1 MPNFHHKKGAI
12 LILTLWVVALLSLMA
27 HGIMLRARLGIREA
41 EWADIELQARQLTCA
56 LTSLA
61 VDRLAQDENPD
72 VDSFKELWGRTYTA
86 ESSALMAE
94 FAGNARSGPEYQL
107 EIIPV
112 DESGKVNINL
122 ASLDLLTAILR
133 EYGAGLRSPD
143 IAKAIIDWRD
153 QDDIGPAE
161 RDLYQNFDPPYA
173 PSDADLKSIDEL
185 LFIQGVD
192 PSLFFGEDAN
202 HNGLL
207 DPNEDDGDAYWP
219 DDNMDGQLQPGLAD
233 AFTVYG
239 DGSININTTPLPV
252 LRAVIRL
259 GLDDD
264 PAADSW
270 ADSLLAKRQGPDK
283 IDGTDDDTPFE
294 SQDQFVALLAGII
307 SEDTPAQALRLASPF
322 SVTTN
327 AFRFFTAVRFPDKHY
342 SMTAEIVIIREGD
355 QLNMIEYHDGL

>member
-1 MPNFHHKKGAI
+1 MPNLHRKKGAI

-27 HGIMLRARLGIREA
+27 HGIILRARLGVREA
-41 EWADIELQARQLTCA
+41 QWADIELQARLLTRA

-61 VDRLAQDENPD
+61 VDQLAQDENPD
-72 VDSFKELWGRTYTA
+72 VDSFKELWGRPYTA

-94 FAGNARSGPEYQL
+94 FAGNARSGPDYQL

-112 DESGKVNINL
+112 DESGKININL
-122 ASLDLLTAILR
+122 APLDVLIAILR

-153 QDDIGPAE
+153 EDDIGPAE

-185 LFIQGVD
+185 LFIQGMD
-192 PSLFFGEDAN
+192 PILFFGEDAN

-219 DDNMDGQLQPGLAD
+219 NDNMDGLLQPGLAD

-239 DGSININTTPLPV
+239 DGSININTAPIPI
-252 LRAVIRL
+252 LRAIIRL
-259 GLDDD
+259 GLDDE
-264 PAADSW
+264 PSADSW
-270 ADSLLAKRQGPDK
+270 ADSILAKRQGPDK

-294 SQDQFVALLAGII
+294 SQEAIAALIAGLIG
-307 SEDTPAQALRLASPF
+307 EDTPAQALRLASPF
-322 SVTTN
+322 GVATN
-327 AFRFFTAVRFPDKHY
+327 AFRFFTSVRFPDKHY
-342 SMTAEIVIIREGD
+342 AMNAEIVIIREGD

>member
-1 MPNFHHKKGAI
+1 
-12 LILTLWVVALLSLMA
+12 MA
-27 HGIMLRARLGIREA
+27 HGIILRARLGVREA
-41 EWADIELQARQLTCA
+41 QWADIELQARQLTRA

-72 VDSFKELWGRTYTA
+72 VDSFKELWGRTYA
-86 ESSALMAE
+86 ADSSSLMAE

-122 ASLDLLTAILR
+122 APLEILIAVLR
-133 EYGAGLRSPD
+133 EYGAGLPSPD

-161 RDLYQNFDPPYA
+161 RDLYQNFNPPYA

-192 PSLFFGEDAN
+192 PNLFFGEDAN
-202 HNGLL
+202 HNGIL
-207 DPNEDDGDAYWP
+207 DPNEDDGEAYWP
-219 DDNMDGQLQPGLAD
+219 PDNMDGLLQPGLAD

-239 DGSININTTPLPV
+239 DGSVNINTAPPPV
-252 LRAVIRL
+252 LRALVRIA
-259 GLDDD
+259 LDDD
-264 PAADSW
+264 PAADVC
-270 ADSLLAKRQGPDK
+270 ADAILAKRQGPDK

-294 SQDQFVALLAGII
+294 SQEAIAAIFAAII
-307 SEDTPAQALRLASPF
+307 GEDSPAQALRFASPF

-327 AFRFFTAVRFPDKHY
+327 AFRFFTAVRFPEKHY
-342 SMTAEIVIIREGD
+342 SMNAEIVMIREGG
-355 QLNMIEYHDGL
+355 QINMIEYHDAL

>member
-1 MPNFHHKKGAI
+1 
-12 LILTLWVVALLSLMA
+12 MA
-27 HGIMLRARLGIREA
+27 HGIILRARLGVREA
-41 EWADIELQARQLTCA
+41 EWADIELQARQLNRA
-56 LTSLA
+56 LTALA

-72 VDSFKELWGRTYTA
+72 VDSFKELWGRHYAA
-86 ESSALMAE
+86 ESSALLAE
-94 FAGNARSGPEYQL
+94 FAGNARPGPEYLL

-112 DESGKVNINL
+112 DEAGKVNINL
-122 ASLDLLTAILR
+122 APLELLIAILR

-161 RDLYQNFDPPYA
+161 RDLYQNFNPPYA
-173 PSDADLKSIDEL
+173 PSDTDLKSIDEL
-185 LFIQGVD
+185 LFIQGMD

-219 DDNMDGQLQPGLAD
+219 DDNMDGLLQPGLAD

-239 DGSININTTPLPV
+239 DGSININTTPPPV

-259 GLDDD
+259 GLDED
-264 PAADSW
+264 PAADTW
-270 ADSLLAKRQGPDK
+270 ADRLLAKRQGPDK

-294 SQDQFVALLAGII
+294 SHDQLVALLTALIG
-307 SEDTPAQALRLASPF
+307 EDTPAQALRFASPF
-322 SVTTN
+322 AVTSN
-327 AFRFFTAVRFPDKHY
+327 AFRFFTAAKFPGKHY
-342 SMTAEIVIIREGD
+342 AMNAEIVIIREGD